1 MSVDW
6 EARGLL
12 AGLDDEAARSSRRR
26 LLEDLA
32 ADGVPLAELEQA
44 VAEDRLTLL
53 PVERVL
59 SGPGERYTLREL
71 AERSGVPLERL
82 VSFRRALGLPIP
94 EPEERVFTEEDL
106 TAAKL
111 DRRFE
116 GAGLPE
122 EGRLEVARVIGRSM
136 AGVAAAMRDLTAKA
150 IARPGDTEH
159 ELGLRYADAARAAV
173 PSFGT
178 LLENVLSSHL
188 RDQIRQDVIAQAD
201 LASGEVRGSV
211 EVGVC
216 FADLVG
222 FTRLGES
229 VEHEELE
236 AVIER
241 LGTLAAEVA
250 EPPVQLVKMIGDA
263 AMLVSREPAAVLE
276 AALTLVDAAAAEGD
290 GFPEL
295 RAGVALGE
303 ALTRGGDY
311 YGRPVNLA
319 SRLTAIARRASVLAA
334 EELRDALADSYR
346 FSFAGKKRIKG
357 LKGEAAV
364 FRVRRP
370 SEEQARSADGVR

>member
-319 SRLTAIARRASVLAA
+319 SRLTAIARRGSVLAA

>member
-12 AGLDDEAARSSRRR
+12 AGLEDEAARASRRR

-59 SGPGERYTLREL
+59 SGPGERYTAGEL

-82 VSFRRALGLPIP
+82 VAFRRALGLPIP

-188 RDQIRQDVIAQAD
+188 RNQIRQDVIAQAD

-229 VEHEELE
+229 VEHDELE
-236 AVIER
+236 AVIAR
-241 LGTLAAEVA
+241 LGTIAAEVA

-263 AMLVSREPAAVLE
+263 AMLVSSEPAAVLE

-295 RAGVALGE
+295 RAGVAVGE

-319 SRLTAIARRASVLAA
+319 SRLTAIARRGSVLAA
-334 EELRDALADSYR
+334 EELRDALADLYR

-357 LKGEAAV
+357 LKGEAVV

-370 SEEQARSADGVR
+370 AEEQGSER